1 MGEKNK
7 LKKYRV
13 STNFEITV
21 DHGTFMARDEEHAL
35 EEAEKKA
42 RNWNPSLCFQCA
54 EDMSIGEP
62 IGVEAYLEEE
72 D

>member
-1 MGEKNK
+1 MREKNK
-7 LKKYRV
+7 LKKFCV
-13 STNFEITV
+13 FSKFELIV
-21 DHGTFMARDEEHAL
+21 NHGTFMAIIEDYAFI
-35 EEAEKKA
+35 EAEKKA

-54 EDMSIGEP
+54 KNMSIGEP